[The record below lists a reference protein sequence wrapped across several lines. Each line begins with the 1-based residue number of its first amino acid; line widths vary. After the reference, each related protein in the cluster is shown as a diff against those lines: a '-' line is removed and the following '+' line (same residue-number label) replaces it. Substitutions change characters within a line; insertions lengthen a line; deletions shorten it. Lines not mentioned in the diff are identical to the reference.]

1 MTSQQLADGA
11 KCISCQLP
19 PGMEGAAMIYLL
31 GRLAGVTDAQTIVE
45 GAKCFACQIPPGM
58 QVPAA
63 IFLLNEILE

>member
-1 MTSQQLADGA
+1 
-11 KCISCQLP
+11 
-19 PGMEGAAMIYLL
+19 MEGAAMIYLL